1 MVRRRSTVRFRK
13 GAPPGA
19 PSCRAIRHP
28 RPGGAADYPDSD
40 LQLRGLRRPRCR
52 APCCIAAEP
61 TSLAVG
67 CGSGSCPEFQPS
79 QMMILAAADAVAVII
94 YLVWMWISNGSAVRR
109 RVQGRTR
116 TGTRTSHRP
125 GQQGT
130 ARRAAGWEEAAQESR
145 RQAPCVAGTSQ
156 RRRGGCLAVP
166 VWVHRE
172 RVLRRAGSAGNAD
185 MP

>member
-1 MVRRRSTVRFRK
+1 MTLAV
-13 GAPPGA
+13 APGA

-28 RPGGAADYPDSD
+28 RPGGAPDYPDSD

-52 APCCIAAEP
+52 ALCCIAAEP

-67 CGSGSCPEFQPS
+67 FGSGSCPEFQPS

-109 RVQGRTR
+109 RVQRRTR

-125 GQQGT
+125 GQTGNRSSSCGMGGSC
-130 ARRAAGWEEAAQESR
+130 AREPEASAMRGRYQPAASRWMLGRAS
-145 RQAPCVAGTSQ
+145 
-156 RRRGGCLAVP
+156 L
-166 VWVHRE
+166 VHRE